1 MKYAFYPGC
10 VSRGG
15 CPELYPAAKLIC
27 QRLGIEL
34 QEMPGASCT
43 GAGVLQE
50 KNQFLGDV
58 LNARTFAMSEA
69 LGLPIMTICSTCQG
83 VMSQAK
89 FRMVKDPEYL
99 AQINEQLAEEGLE
112 YKGTA
117 TPKHLLWILLEDF
130 GLDNLTPLITRPLAG
145 IRLAPFYGCYIVR
158 PTDALDFENNPERAS
173 SLERLIEILGA
184 TVVDFS
190 GKTRCCGFPI
200 LTINEKNSV
209 AMVAKH
215 TSEVKDLG
223 ADAMVTPCP
232 LCHLNLDAY
241 QPKASA
247 QAQRP
252 IDINANTWVRM
263 LWSRPACRVGKP
275 SGPSGWAM
283 GVRPEDL
290 GLQRHIVNTKP
301 LITKL
306 GAAAH

>member
-1 MKYAFYPGC
+1 MSCK
-10 VSRGG
+10 R
-15 CPELYPAAKLIC
+15 CPVRRAPAPEFSK
-27 QRLGIEL
+27 R
-34 QEMPGASCT
+34 
-43 GAGVLQE
+43 
-50 KNQFLGDV
+50 KNRFLGDV

-83 VMSQAK
+83 VMSQAN
-89 FRMVKDPEYL
+89 FRMVNDAEYL
-99 AQINEQLAEEGLE
+99 ALVNEQLAEEGLE

-117 TPKHLLWILLEDF
+117 VPKHLLWILLEDY

-145 IRLAPFYGCYIVR
+145 VRLAPFYGCYIVR

-215 TSEVKDLG
+215 TSEVKDLE

-232 LCHLNLDAY
+232 LCHLNLDQF

-247 QAQRP
+247 QAQRSIDMP
-252 IDINANTWVRM
+252 ILHMPQAIG
-263 LWSRPACRVGKP
+263 L
-275 SGPSGWAM
+275 AM
-283 GVRPEDL
+283 GVRAEDL

-306 GAAAH
+306 GAVAH